1 MLAYADVGIAV
12 EGGTEAARETA
23 PVVLLHG
30 GLWKVPLAIDIGR
43 ETVALI
49 RQNWNIISIPNTIAA
64 GLACIGLLGPI
75 GATLLSN
82 GSAIIATLNG
92 LRPIMD
98 QQPIKVVSP
107 ARAGIQLLPAPMAE
121 KVTTA
126 G

>member
-1 MLAYADVGIAV
+1 VGIAV

-49 RQNWNIISIPNTIAA
+49 QQNWKIISIPNTIAL
-64 GLACIGLLGPI
+64 GLAGIGLLGPI

-82 GSAIIATLNG
+82 GSAIIATMNG
-92 LRPIMD
+92 LRPIME
-98 QQPIKVVSP
+98 QRPIKVVSS
-107 ARAGIQLLPAPMAE
+107 AHETTKLLPDPAAE
-121 KVTTA
+121 KVILA

>member
-30 GLWKVPLAIDIGR
+30 GLWEVPLAIDIGR

-49 RQNWNIISIPNTIAA
+49 EQNWKIISIPNTIAL

-82 GSAIIATLNG
+82 GSAILATMNG
-92 LRPIMD
+92 LT
-98 QQPIKVVSP
+98 S
-107 ARAGIQLLPAPMAE
+107 
-121 KVTTA
+121 
-126 G
+126 